1 MESAK
6 IEEKEDFLLVSNL
19 KKKKIKLRTELV
31 NIASKG
37 LNYTFGRQCAKIFKM
52 PDLNEHTC
60 AFVHADAPAK
70 TEKILRIH
78 RKDPHFLINHTYM
91 QIKPIYLGA
100 ITSSASDMRNS
111 SPWLNS
117 VTVQ

>member
-6 IEEKEDFLLVSNL
+6 TEEKEDFLLSL
-19 KKKKIKLRTELV
+19 KSKKKKFKLRTELV

-37 LNYTFGRQCAKIFKM
+37 LNYTFGRHSAKIFKV

-70 TEKILRIH
+70 TMVSTEKIL
-78 RKDPHFLINHTYM
+78 
-91 QIKPIYLGA
+91 
-100 ITSSASDMRNS
+100 TS
-111 SPWLNS
+111 
-117 VTVQ
+117 